1 MGEGRR
7 LWRQSH
13 SVRFRITAIAT
24 VAVVIVLGV
33 TAIALTAVL
42 RSNLIAGIDASLEQR
57 TDNVETIVV
66 ASGEVDLSL
75 IDQSGDDGFVQIAV
89 GSTVVIASGAAV
101 GGTPVAAPPPGV
113 EIIRTVEVPAFDE
126 GDMRVLSR
134 TVMTADGERTLHV
147 AATLDDVQDTIAAL
161 AASLAIA
168 VPLVAVVLAA
178 LVWALVGRTLQPVE
192 AIRAEVASIGG
203 DDLDRRVPEPDS
215 DDEIASLAETMN
227 AMLDRIE
234 SATDSQRQFV
244 ADASHELRSPLTR
257 LRTQLEVE
265 GESVGYQELHDEV
278 LGMQHLVEDLL
289 FLAMLD
295 TRPPASTSDLVDLDE
310 VVRDVLGGL
319 DAAPGPIVAVDAAP
333 VMVCGDA
340 RELRRAVGNVVENA
354 NRFASAVV
362 DVTLR
367 RSAESAVLRVTD
379 DGPGIPSRFHN
390 SVFDRFVTVDDAR
403 SDGGAGLGLAIAADI
418 VARHGGT
425 IRVDGSVTTGTTIEI
440 RLPEVGDTD

>member
-1 MGEGRR
+1 
-7 LWRQSH
+7 
-13 SVRFRITAIAT
+13 
-24 VAVVIVLGV
+24 
-33 TAIALTAVL
+33 
-42 RSNLIAGIDASLEQR
+42 
-57 TDNVETIVV
+57 
-66 ASGEVDLSL
+66 
-75 IDQSGDDGFVQIAV
+75 
-89 GSTVVIASGAAV
+89 
-101 GGTPVAAPPPGV
+101 
-113 EIIRTVEVPAFDE
+113 
-126 GDMRVLSR
+126 
-134 TVMTADGERTLHV
+134 
-147 AATLDDVQDTIAAL
+147 
-161 AASLAIA
+161 
-168 VPLVAVVLAA
+168 
-178 LVWALVGRTLQPVE
+178 
-192 AIRAEVASIGG
+192 
-203 DDLDRRVPEPDS
+203 
-215 DDEIASLAETMN
+215 
-227 AMLDRIE
+227 
-234 SATDSQRQFV
+234 
-244 ADASHELRSPLTR
+244 
-257 LRTQLEVE
+257 
-265 GESVGYQELHDEV
+265 
-278 LGMQHLVEDLL
+278 
-289 FLAMLD
+289 MLD

-354 NRFASAVV
+354 NRFASAV